1 MIFLP
6 RIARALHHPGIA
18 AFLGIVLISIG
29 IYGLASGDIPKL
41 WAILVIVIG
50 SINVMRL
57 IRQPESVTREDA
69 QASSAAAND
78 NA

>member
-6 RIARALHHPGIA
+6 RLARALHHPGVA
-18 AFLGIVLISIG
+18 AFLGIVLVGVG

-41 WAILVIVIG
+41 WAIIVIVIG

-57 IRQPESVTREDA
+57 IRQPDTASVRDA
-69 QASSAAAND
+69 QGGAAHARSD
-78 NA
+78 